1 MSADQKLN
9 QFNGAVRECL
19 ERCYQS
25 PDWLVAVAAYKER
38 LRSDGWPLEDIQEV
52 ERVVR
57 RILRGIL
64 YAETPAPFEGTPE
77 FSRTDRLTAS

>member
-1 MSADQKLN
+1 MSEDQKLN

-19 ERCYQS
+19 EQCYQS
-25 PDWLVAVAAYKER
+25 GDWLVAMAAYKER
-38 LRSDGWPLEDIQEV
+38 LRADNWQIEDIQGV

-64 YAETPAPFEGTPE
+64 YADPAPPFESASTFARAE
-77 FSRTDRLTAS
+77 HLTAS